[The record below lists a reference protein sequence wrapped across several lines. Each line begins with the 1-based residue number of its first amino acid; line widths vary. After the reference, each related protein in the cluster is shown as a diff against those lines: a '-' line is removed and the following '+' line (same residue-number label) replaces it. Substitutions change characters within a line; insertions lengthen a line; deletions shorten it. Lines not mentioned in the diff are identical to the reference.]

1 MITEQEMMIPLL
13 LSKSFLIFNSIIN
26 VLILQ
31 YLQKQRKCSNLSNM
45 RTSVRFSVLRY
56 IAFRPMRKSKNM
68 MKLIMRK
75 VPKSLI
81 LSRLAGQNEQ

>member
-31 YLQKQRKCSNLSNM
+31 YLQKPLKCSSSSNM
-45 RTSVRFSVLRY
+45 RTSVRFSAFRY
-56 IAFRPMRKSKNM
+56 IAFRPLIKLKNM
-68 MKLIMRK
+68 MKQKVLK

-81 LSRLAGQNEQ
+81 LSRLARQNER